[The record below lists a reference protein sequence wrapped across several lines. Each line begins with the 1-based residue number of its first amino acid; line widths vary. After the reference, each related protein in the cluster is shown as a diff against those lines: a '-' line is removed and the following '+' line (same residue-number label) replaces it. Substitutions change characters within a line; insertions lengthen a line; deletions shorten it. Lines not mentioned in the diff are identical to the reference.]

1 MASLPPGMN
10 CKHRIKK
17 NICKGKGLYSWITS
31 HTHRCDKNT
40 NFFQHYINP
49 TTQFKTA
56 SGLVEGRGANPS
68 QNPPHPPPLPQKSS
82 DFGHFEIG
90 FFRGRIFF
98 SFLFLFF
105 CLRQRSRGPLNSA
118 SRAITG
124 PRASCWSS
132 LHRMHH

>member
-17 NICKGKGLYSWITS
+17 YNCKGKGLYSWITS

-98 SFLFLFF
+98 SFSFLFT
-105 CLRQRSRGPLNSA
+105 PEI
-118 SRAITG
+118 SRATQFGVAGHKWPAGQLLVI
-124 PRASCWSS
+124 PV
-132 LHRMHH
+132 L